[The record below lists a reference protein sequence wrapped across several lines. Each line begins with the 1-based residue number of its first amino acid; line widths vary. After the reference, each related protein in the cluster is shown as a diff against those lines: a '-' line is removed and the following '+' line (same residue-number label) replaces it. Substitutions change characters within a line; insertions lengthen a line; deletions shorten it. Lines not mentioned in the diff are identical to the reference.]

1 MNHIA
6 FASLVSLMSL
16 TAPANADPMTFQL
29 PEETAVFKPGPSVET
44 ATARCRN
51 CHSVDYISTQPPNRG
66 KAFWETEVRR
76 IGGIGLADQRRA
88 GADYLFSRRQSGG
101 RRFARAGPNR

>member
-6 FASLVSLMSL
+6 FASLVSLVSF

-29 PEETAVFKPGPSVET
+29 PEETAVFKPGPGVET
-44 ATARCRN
+44 ATARCRT

-66 KAFWETEVRR
+66 KFFWETEVQKMTKVFKAQ
-76 IGGIGLADQRRA
+76 ISPSDAAAI
-88 GADYLFSRRQSGG
+88 ADYL
-101 RRFARAGPNR
+101 AATY